1 MHCLTKITKFYYINH
16 RFGYLFWSAFFCSFV
31 GPYNF
36 FWHNA
41 PRLSTLTRSNH
52 ATEDNVQEAIRLF
65 TVSTMDAAKSG
76 INQQINL
83 SPEMAREIQ
92 VCRVMSSFLF
102 FLPYRFHM
110 LISYLLIW
118 AASRSS
124 DKEKNRDWEPHIRKT
139 TDWWSRQNGDEWIYC
154 KYYLAT

>member
-1 MHCLTKITKFYYINH
+1 
-16 RFGYLFWSAFFCSFV
+16 
-31 GPYNF
+31 
-36 FWHNA
+36 
-41 PRLSTLTRSNH
+41 
-52 ATEDNVQEAIRLF
+52 VQEAIRLF

-110 LISYLLIW
+110 LISYLFAL
-118 AASRSS
+118 SS
-124 DKEKNRDWEPHIRKT
+124 KQKFR
-139 TDWWSRQNGDEWIYC
+139 
-154 KYYLAT
+154 